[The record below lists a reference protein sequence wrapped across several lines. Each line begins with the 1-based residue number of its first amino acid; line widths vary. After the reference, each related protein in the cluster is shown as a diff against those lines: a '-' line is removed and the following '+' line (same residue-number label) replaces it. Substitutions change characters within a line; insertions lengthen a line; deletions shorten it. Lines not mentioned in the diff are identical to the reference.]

1 MAKYGL
7 SEFMEAKA
15 RRTKAEVPSGYGY
28 TADVALGVG
37 FFTEE
42 KNQVK
47 VLEDPVKIPSG
58 DLLMHGYAIVYAYCT
73 KDGVESLLSGQMP
86 PQLPCTK
93 KEPTDFGSLAQ
104 IADNFGSKDTSKK
117 MDYCVC
123 FRVPADLANPVEGAG
138 VGGRDIWIVR
148 FDNDAVSPLL
158 EAAKNGNTTKVNKLL
173 DSGLVKATAM
183 DEQGVSALMMAACE
197 GHLQVCQTLI
207 KNGADVN
214 HAEVLT
220 KKTALMFAAQA
231 GHASI
236 VELLL
241 NANADAS
248 KLDNEGCTALMW
260 AATAGRKDV
269 AALLVAKAP
278 ATKAAKNAQGQT
290 AMDLADKMGH
300 KEALKVMGA

>member
-1 MAKYGL
+1 
-7 SEFMEAKA
+7 
-15 RRTKAEVPSGYGY
+15 
-28 TADVALGVG
+28 
-37 FFTEE
+37 
-42 KNQVK
+42 
-47 VLEDPVKIPSG
+47 
-58 DLLMHGYAIVYAYCT
+58 
-73 KDGVESLLSGQMP
+73 
-86 PQLPCTK
+86 
-93 KEPTDFGSLAQ
+93 
-104 IADNFGSKDTSKK
+104 
-117 MDYCVC
+117 
-123 FRVPADLANPVEGAG
+123 
-138 VGGRDIWIVR
+138 
-148 FDNDAVSPLL
+148 
-158 EAAKNGNTTKVNKLL
+158 LL

-207 KNGADVN
+207 KNGAEVN
-214 HAEVLT
+214 HEEVLT

-300 KEALKVMGA
+300 KEALIVMGA

>member
-15 RRTKAEVPSGYGY
+15 RRTKAEVPHGYGY
-28 TADVALGVG
+28 KADVGLGVG
-37 FFTEE
+37 FYTEE

-58 DLLMHGYAIVYAYCT
+58 NLLMHGYAIVYAYCT

-93 KEPTDFGSLAQ
+93 KEPTEFGSLAQ

-117 MDYCVC
+117 MDFCVA
-123 FRVPADLANPVEGAG
+123 FRVPAELANPVEGPG

-158 EAAKNGNTTKVNKLL
+158 EAAKMGAVTKVSKLL
-173 DSGLVKATAM
+173 DSGLVPATAM

-197 GHLQVCQTLI
+197 GHLQVCQALM
-207 KNGADVN
+207 KKGADVN

-220 KKTALMFAAQA
+220 NKTALMFAAQA
-231 GHASI
+231 GHTSI

-241 NANADAS
+241 QAKADAA
-248 KLDNEGCTALMW
+248 KVDNEGCTALMW

-269 AALLVAKAP
+269 VALLCAKAP
-278 ATKAAKNAQGQT
+278 ATKGTKNAQGQT
-290 AMDLADKMGH
+290 AAQLAEAMGH
-300 KEALKVMGA
+300 NDAMTLMGA